1 MKLISSIKDS
11 YLRRELIFAIDI
23 LLSLVA
29 SIIAIFGVRGLVGA
43 SFYFPRFLVVYLSV
57 AIIGSVILFLWTKSF
72 HERIRIA
79 KVREYEYS
87 EVEKSVDDL
96 ATLARKV
103 EIPEMVKLMKRV
115 VPEFMSENSR
125 YKEFDKKEKVGETL

>member
-11 YLRRELIFAIDI
+11 YLRSELIFAIDI

-79 KVREYEYS
+79 IVESMSILRQRSRLMIWLRLLVR
-87 EVEKSVDDL
+87 L
-96 ATLARKV
+96 
-103 EIPEMVKLMKRV
+103 
-115 VPEFMSENSR
+115 R
-125 YKEFDKKEKVGETL
+125 YPRW

>member
-11 YLRRELIFAIDI
+11 YLRSELIFAIDI

-72 HERIRIA
+72 RIIIRHLSAKDIIA
-79 KVREYEYS
+79 FVLVAIGKCLFS
-87 EVEKSVDDL
+87 
-96 ATLARKV
+96 
-103 EIPEMVKLMKRV
+103 
-115 VPEFMSENSR
+115 
-125 YKEFDKKEKVGETL
+125 